1 MRILGI
7 IPARG
12 GSKGIKKK
20 NIKLLGDKPLIG
32 YTIDAVNDSKLLDKT
47 ILTSDDDE
55 IIKVAEDLGLEVPF
69 KRPSNL
75 ATDESPTIDTVI
87 HAIEYYKSKNITF
100 DAICLLQVT
109 NPFRTGEFIDNAIQK
124 FTESNTDS
132 LLSVLEVPHEY
143 NPHWTFEENDKGH
156 LKISTGESEI
166 VSRRQN
172 LPKAYHRD
180 GLIYIVKTDVV
191 INQKSLYG
199 NTISYIESN
208 KKRHV
213 NIDTMEDWRKAES
226 ILKRFNSY

>member
-1 MRILGI
+1 MKILGI

-55 IIKVAEDLGLEVPF
+55 IIKVAQNLGLEVPF

-75 ATDESPTIDTVI
+75 ATDESPTIDTII
-87 HAIEYYKSKNITF
+87 HVIEYYKSQNINF
-100 DAICLLQVT
+100 EAICLLQVT
-109 NPFRTGEFIDNAIQK
+109 NPFRTGKFIDDAIRK
-124 FTESNTDS
+124 FENSNSDS
-132 LLSVLEVPHEY
+132 LISVLEVPHEY
-143 NPHWTFEENDKGH
+143 NPHWTFKENDEGH

-166 VSRRQN
+166 ISRRQN
-172 LPKAYHRD
+172 LPKSYYRD
-180 GLIYIVKTDVV
+180 GSIYIVKTDVV

-199 NTISYIESN
+199 NTISYIESD
-208 KKRHV
+208 KVKHV
-213 NIDTMEDWRKAES
+213 NIDTMEDWEKAEKL
-226 ILKRFNSY
+226 IIKLNE